1 MNFSLLNI
9 FNNFNNLRYALGI
22 TMMFNGFP
30 MIFFV
35 RDTLQ
40 IGPSGSSFTAGFF
53 ILAFVLMLPQHLFQ
67 RLYKPNIIL
76 FNMGLGFLLV
86 TVYYFFFINYGGKS
100 ATDAGYLIFIF
111 VFLVLLL
118 HIPNEVK
125 DTLVLVLFLYS
136 LFCNI
141 TLVYSLLT
149 DPNWSPGM
157 RAAVSFSIDNARPGG
172 NPHMTARNGV
182 ICLVSAVVL
191 IPRFSGIL
199 MKLFLFFSAIF
210 SIAVVV
216 LSIAKSSYI
225 GIGLMVFCYFAFRF
239 RFLKAVGSMG
249 RFFTYKNMSML
260 LLGFLVIRYFLSF
273 YSNVFNLLLG
283 YWSNFED
290 KIMNVVFTAI
300 GVKLTASAD
309 IDYSAMGRV
318 NGFEEFLETFYSR
331 DALMGRGFKSVYLD
345 VPLLESFV
353 AEGVAGF
360 IFFAAFNVFLMVYA
374 IREIRNGTNSLATFL
389 AFFAVSMSILILTG
403 GQPTEIAFWFPY
415 AVFIRFLGIKYLDN
429 YSYRRVTPTQQVLNN

>member
-1 MNFSLLNI
+1 
-9 FNNFNNLRYALGI
+9 
-22 TMMFNGFP
+22 
-30 MIFFV
+30 
-35 RDTLQ
+35 
-40 IGPSGSSFTAGFF
+40 
-53 ILAFVLMLPQHLFQ
+53 
-67 RLYKPNIIL
+67 
-76 FNMGLGFLLV
+76 MGLGFLLV
-86 TVYYFFFINYGGKS
+86 TVYYFFFLNYNGKS

-111 VFLVLLL
+111 VFIALLL
-118 HIPNEVK
+118 HIPNDVK

-191 IPRFSGIL
+191 MPRFSGVL
-199 MKLFLFFSAIF
+199 MKLFLFFSALF

-216 LSIAKSSYI
+216 LSVAKSSYL
-225 GIGLMVFCYFAFRF
+225 GIGLMCFCYFVFRF
-239 RFLKAVGSMG
+239 RFLSALGSVG
-249 RFFTYKNMSML
+249 RFFTYRNIFML
-260 LLGFLVIRYFLSF
+260 ILGFLAIRYFLSL
-273 YSNVFNLLLG
+273 YSNVLDILIN
-283 YWSNFED
+283 YWGNFEN
-290 KIMNVVFTAI
+290 KIMDVVFTAL
-300 GVKLTASAD
+300 GVKLSATAN

-345 VPLLESFV
+345 IPLLESFV
-353 AEGVAGF
+353 AEGIAGF
-360 IFFAAFNVFLMVYA
+360 IFFASFNVFLLIYA
-374 IREIRNGTNSLATFL
+374 IREIRRGTNSLTTFL
-389 AFFAVSMSILILTG
+389 AFFAVSMSILLLTG

-415 AVFIRFLGIKYLDN
+415 AVFIRFLGVKYLDS
-429 YSYRRVTPTQQVLNN
+429 YSNRGISQTQALSN

>member
-9 FNNFNNLRYALGI
+9 FSNFNNLRYALGI
-22 TMMFNGFP
+22 TMVFNGFP

-40 IGPSGSSFTAGFF
+40 IGPSGSSFTAAFF
-53 ILAFVLMLPQHLFQ
+53 ILAFLLMLPQHLFQ

-76 FNMGLGFLLV
+76 LNMGLGFLLV
-86 TVYYFFFINYGGKS
+86 TVYYFFFLNYNGKS

-111 VFLVLLL
+111 VFIALLL
-118 HIPNEVK
+118 HIPNDVK

-191 IPRFSGIL
+191 MPRFSGVL
-199 MKLFLFFSAIF
+199 MKLFLFFSALF

-216 LSIAKSSYI
+216 LSVAKSSYL
-225 GIGLMVFCYFAFRF
+225 GIGLMCFCYFVFRF
-239 RFLKAVGSMG
+239 RFLSALGSVG
-249 RFFTYKNMSML
+249 RFFTYRNIFML
-260 LLGFLVIRYFLSF
+260 ILGFLAIRYFLSL
-273 YSNVFNLLLG
+273 YSNVLDILIN
-283 YWSNFED
+283 YWGNFEN
-290 KIMNVVFTAI
+290 KIMDVVFTAL
-300 GVKLTASAD
+300 GVKLSATAN

-345 VPLLESFV
+345 IPLLESFV
-353 AEGVAGF
+353 AEGIAGF
-360 IFFAAFNVFLMVYA
+360 IFFASFNVFLLIYA
-374 IREIRNGTNSLATFL
+374 IREIRRGTNSLTTFL
-389 AFFAVSMSILILTG
+389 AFFAVSMSILLLTG

-415 AVFIRFLGIKYLDN
+415 AVFIRFLGVKYLDS
-429 YSYRRVTPTQQVLNN
+429 YSNRGIAQAQALSN